1 MSSITMV
8 LMMAL
13 VVSPLIPLAFSE
25 ATSCVG
31 CPEGV
36 IRKASISIKF
46 LDAYFGTSSGKIEV
60 GPGDKNVPFTIS
72 MANVGTQ
79 DLTGIKGQLLLP
91 AQFSSPDGRSALI
104 LADNDQKAV
113 AGNSFYLTFFVD
125 VNQDADIANYSGTVK
140 VDYSRLRESGDR
152 QDFFD
157 YGFKLTGDST
167 VNLSPLT
174 PYITSITYNDVL
186 IKVTNGGTAP
196 LSNVDIILKNDQ
208 TSVTATSKSKN
219 LENVIFDKTHWDVGT
234 IQPNSSESFRF
245 KIFVPENIK
254 NEPLHLPMEVTY
266 YDAHG
271 ESKTVTRVT
280 DLYINGLVDP
290 YIYGVKV
297 IDLSGKQTVIG
308 DILNQGNSDGLFG
321 FVTLKPR
328 GDSNIQESTQY
339 IDEIEPDSPVPFNL
353 PIGEASNGE
362 HEITIEVK
370 YKDSLRNDKVIT
382 YDTTIFVNAPLI
394 TSSGDDDST
403 IGIIA
408 VIIIIAIAGY
418 IFYKRRRT
426 SISKTS

>member
-1 MSSITMV
+1 MSSITIV

-25 ATSCVG
+25 GTIGV
-31 CPEGV
+31 PEGV
-36 IRKASISIKF
+36 LRKSIISIKF

-60 GPGDKNVPFTIS
+60 GPGDRNVPFTIS

-79 DLTGIKGQLLLP
+79 DLTGIQGQLLLP

-104 LADNDQKAV
+104 LADNSQKAV

-125 VNQDADIANYSGTVK
+125 VSEAAEISKYTGSVK
-140 VDYSRLRESGDR
+140 VDYSRLRESGER

-157 YGFKLTGDST
+157 FSFKLTGDST
-167 VNLSPLT
+167 VNLTPLT
-174 PYITSITYNDVL
+174 PYITSITNNEVV
-186 IKVTNGGTAP
+186 IKISNGGSAP
-196 LSNVDIILKNDQ
+196 LSNVDVILLNNE

-234 IQPNSSESFRF
+234 IDANSAKSFRF
-245 KIFVPENIK
+245 NVFVPENIK
-254 NEPLHLPMEVTY
+254 NEPLHLPMEISY
-266 YDAHG
+266 FDAHG
-271 ESKTVTRVT
+271 ESNTVTRVT

-290 YIYGVKV
+290 YVYGVKV

-328 GDSNIQESTQY
+328 GDSNIEESTQY
-339 IDEIEPDSPVPFNL
+339 IDEIEPDSPVPFNI
-353 PIGEASNGE
+353 PIGGASNGE
-362 HEITIEVK
+362 HQITIEVK
-370 YKDSLRNDKVIT
+370 YKDSLRNEQIIT
-382 YDTTIFVNAPLI
+382 YDTTVFVDAPLI
-394 TSSGDDDST
+394 ANTGGGDST
-403 IGIIA
+403 IGIII

-418 IFYKRRRT
+418 IFYKRKRAT
-426 SISKTS
+426 ISKTS

>member
-1 MSSITMV
+1 MRTFSII

-13 VVSPLIPLAFSE
+13 IVSPLIPLAFSQG
-25 ATSCVG
+25 TVG
-31 CPEGV
+31 VPEGV
-36 IRKASISIKF
+36 LRSSIISIKF

-72 MANVGTQ
+72 MTNVGTQ
-79 DLTGIKGQLLLP
+79 DLTGIKGQLVLP

-104 LADNDQKAV
+104 LADNDQKAT

-125 VNQDADIANYSGTVK
+125 VSEDADIKNYSGTAK
-140 VDYSRLRESGDR
+140 VEYSRLRESGDR

-157 YGFKLTGDST
+157 FGFKLTGDST

-174 PYITSITYNDVL
+174 PYITSLTNNDVL
-186 IKVTNGGTAP
+186 IKVANGGTAP

-234 IQPNSSESFRF
+234 INPNSAESFSF

-266 YDAHG
+266 FDAHG
-271 ESKTVTRVT
+271 ETQTVTRVT

-290 YIYGVKV
+290 YVYGVKV

-339 IDEIEPDSPVPFNL
+339 IDEIEPDSPVPFNI
-353 PIGEASNGE
+353 PIGTASNGE

-370 YKDSLRNDKVIT
+370 YKDSLRNDQVIT

-394 TSSGDDDST
+394 ANTSGGDST
-403 IGIIA
+403 IGIVV
-408 VIIIIAIAGY
+408 VIIIIAIIAY
-418 IFYKRRRT
+418 IFYKKRRRT
-426 SISKTS
+426 VSRTT

>member
-36 IRKASISIKF
+36 IRKAIISIKF

-125 VNQDADIANYSGTVK
+125 VNEDADIANYSGTVK

-157 YGFKLTGDST
+157 FGFKLTGDST

-174 PYITSITYNDVL
+174 PYITSITNNDVL

-245 KIFVPENIK
+245 MIFVPENIK

-321 FVTLKPR
+321 KPR

-339 IDEIEPDSPVPFNL
+339 IDEIEPDSPVPFNI
-353 PIGEASNGE
+353 PIGAASNGE

-370 YKDSLRNDKVIT
+370 YKDSLRNDQVIT
-382 YDTTIFVNAPLI
+382 YDTTIFVDAPLI
-394 TSSGDDDST
+394 ANTGDGDYT
-403 IGIIA
+403 VGIVAVGIIIA
-408 VIIIIAIAGY
+408 VIGY
-418 IFYKRRRT
+418 VFYKRRRST
-426 SISKTS
+426 VSKTS

>member
-36 IRKASISIKF
+36 IRKAIISIKF

-157 YGFKLTGDST
+157 FGFKLTGDST

-174 PYITSITYNDVL
+174 PYITSITNNDVL

-328 GDSNIQESTQY
+328 CDSNIQDSTLY
-339 IDEIEPDSPVPFNL
+339 IYDIEPDSPVPFNIAIELESKFSNIASLVVKYSSISGNAISSGVLQVFLRSL
-353 PIGEASNGE
+353 PI
-362 HEITIEVK
+362 
-370 YKDSLRNDKVIT
+370 
-382 YDTTIFVNAPLI
+382 
-394 TSSGDDDST
+394 
-403 IGIIA
+403 
-408 VIIIIAIAGY
+408 
-418 IFYKRRRT
+418 
-426 SISKTS
+426 

>member
-36 IRKASISIKF
+36 IRKAIISIKF

-157 YGFKLTGDST
+157 FGFKLTGDST

-174 PYITSITYNDVL
+174 PYITSITNNDVL

-208 TSVTATSKSKN
+208 TFIIVTHDR
-219 LENVIFDKTHWDVGT
+219 EQFPDVDRVIT
-234 IQPNSSESFRF
+234 IKDGSSFEG
-245 KIFVPENIK
+245 E
-254 NEPLHLPMEVTY
+254 EPQMEVL
-266 YDAHG
+266 A
-271 ESKTVTRVT
+271 
-280 DLYINGLVDP
+280 
-290 YIYGVKV
+290 
-297 IDLSGKQTVIG
+297 
-308 DILNQGNSDGLFG
+308 
-321 FVTLKPR
+321 
-328 GDSNIQESTQY
+328 
-339 IDEIEPDSPVPFNL
+339 
-353 PIGEASNGE
+353 
-362 HEITIEVK
+362 
-370 YKDSLRNDKVIT
+370 
-382 YDTTIFVNAPLI
+382 
-394 TSSGDDDST
+394 
-403 IGIIA
+403 
-408 VIIIIAIAGY
+408 
-418 IFYKRRRT
+418 
-426 SISKTS
+426 

>member
-1 MSSITMV
+1 MRTFSII

-13 VVSPLIPLAFSE
+13 IVSPLIPLAFSQG
-25 ATSCVG
+25 TVG
-31 CPEGV
+31 VPEGV
-36 IRKASISIKF
+36 LRSSIISIKF

-72 MANVGTQ
+72 MTNVGTQ
-79 DLTGIKGQLLLP
+79 DLTGIKGQLVLP

-104 LADNDQKAV
+104 LADNDQKAT

-125 VNQDADIANYSGTVK
+125 VSEDADIKNYSGTAK
-140 VDYSRLRESGDR
+140 VEYSRLRESGDR

-157 YGFKLTGDST
+157 FGFKLTGDST

-174 PYITSITYNDVL
+174 PYITSLTNNDVL

-234 IQPNSSESFRF
+234 INPNSAESFSF

-266 YDAHG
+266 FDAHG
-271 ESKTVTRVT
+271 ETQTVTRVT

-290 YIYGVKV
+290 YVYGVKV

-339 IDEIEPDSPVPFNL
+339 IDEIEPDSPVPFNI
-353 PIGEASNGE
+353 PIGTASNGE

-370 YKDSLRNDKVIT
+370 YKDSLRNDQVIT

-394 TSSGDDDST
+394 ANTSGGDST
-403 IGIIA
+403 IGIVV
-408 VIIIIAIAGY
+408 VIIIIAIIAY
-418 IFYKRRRT
+418 IFYKKRRR
-426 SISKTS
+426 IVSKTT